1 MLIMLATV
9 NIHADPV
16 TINHPVM
23 KQLFFII
30 QPGNESRFNP
40 HCAFFDLSRYV

>member
-1 MLIMLATV
+1 MLYAYHASHR
-9 NIHADPV
+9 NIHTDPV

-30 QPGNESRFNP
+30 QPGNESRFSP
-40 HCAFFDLSRYV
+40 H